1 MASYQDDLFTIRGRV
16 RDFRRGVSESQVDNW
31 ISDRV
36 RQAQDYR
43 TFWSS
48 MIEKGV
54 LSMPPQYTTG
64 TVSVATG
71 SDIVTGVGCNFPVD
85 DVVNTTLADGI
96 NELGYQDFV
105 PDSPR
110 GITQDSI
117 LYVGSEE
124 GVMAEAVPVVQIV
137 NPQTFNGSFQNPHN
151 PGVTATQSS
160 LVNRQFRLSYNYPIF
175 TILAVL
181 DGNRLLLD
189 QPWGGPP
196 LVNQQY
202 SIIKMYYTFAPN
214 TQEILWVLDQSQGLP
229 LKIHTSVRAANWSDP
244 QRIALGP
251 NPTDVVDAHPS
262 PNGIIQWEIWP
273 PVDIGYQL
281 QYAVYKY
288 WPKLVRDTDRPPW
301 FINPTMFY
309 HGALADALRYKANEK
324 DPYQNIALANEYEK
338 RFMAELEKAADADES
353 KVLRQLAYDD
363 QQIGYNWGSS
373 FNQSHDVDAFYG
385 NF

>member
-1 MASYQDDLFTIRGRV
+1 MRGRV

-31 ISDRV
+31 INDRI
-36 RQAQDYR
+36 RQAADYR

-48 MIEKGV
+48 NIKKGV
-54 LSMPPQYTTG
+54 LSIPTAYTTG
-64 TVSVATG
+64 LVSVATG

-85 DVVNTTLADGI
+85 DVVSTSIADGI
-96 NELGYQDFV
+96 FDLGYQDFT

-117 LYVGSEE
+117 LYVGTEE
-124 GVMAEAVPVVQIV
+124 GVMAEAVPIVQLI

-160 LVNRQFRLSYNYPIF
+160 LVNRQFRISQNYPIF

-196 LVNQQY
+196 LVDQQY
-202 SIIKMYYTFAPN
+202 SIIKMYYTFQPN

-229 LKIHTSVRAANWSDP
+229 LRIHRSVRSANWSDP
-244 QRIALGP
+244 QRISLGP
-251 NPTDVVDAHPS
+251 NPTDVIDAHPS

-273 PVDIGYQL
+273 PINVGYQL
-281 QYAVYKY
+281 QYAVYAY
-288 WPKLVRDTDRPPW
+288 WPKLVRDTDRPPY
-301 FINPTMFY
+301 FMNSTMFY
-309 HGALADALRYKANEK
+309 HGALADALRFKANEK
-324 DPYQNIALANEYEK
+324 DSFHNPVLAREFEA
-338 RFMAELEKAADADES
+338 RFDAELEKAADADES
-353 KVLRQLAYDD
+353 KVLRMLAED
-363 QQIGYNWGSS
+363 QAQIGYNWGSS
-373 FNQSHDVDAFYG
+373 FNQSHDYDAWMGLF
-385 NF
+385 